1 MISKSS
7 SFNSQVYIH
16 AIFRLPFFL
25 VFLMLI
31 LTCSQSE
38 GDDKSMKD
46 KKDVHYNRLI
56 HEKSPYLLQH
66 ATNPVDWYPW
76 GEEAF
81 RAAKEQD
88 KPIFLSIGYATCHWC
103 HVMEHESFE
112 DSTVAAL
119 MNESFISIKV
129 DREERPDIDDI
140 YMTVCQMLNGSGG
153 WPLTIIMTPDKQP
166 FFAGTYIPKKSYFD
180 RIGMLD
186 LIPRVANLWKT
197 DRQKLL
203 DSAEKISEHLSN
215 SVAAPPGKQ
224 IGEQTLRQATELL
237 TSRFDEQYGGFGER
251 PKFPTAH
258 QLMFLLREYH
268 RNGDDH
274 TLEMVTRT
282 LDHMRMGGIYD
293 HIGFGFHRYSTDEKW
308 LLPHFEK
315 MLYDQAINSMAY
327 TEAFLATG
335 TESYRQ
341 TAREIFTYVLR
352 DMTDTRGGF
361 YSAEDADSEGE
372 EGKFYLW
379 SREEIMDI
387 LGTEAGELFCKV
399 YSIEKDGN
407 FREEASKR
415 QTGTSIP
422 HLQKPLNQWAK
433 ELNMSLETLQA
444 KLENSRQKLFEV
456 REKRVHPLKDD
467 KILTDWNGLMIAAL
481 SKGARAFDEPAY
493 TNAARKA
500 TDFILNTMRDKQG
513 RLMHRYR
520 EGEVAINGFLDDYAF
535 MIWGLIELYETTF
548 KTRYLQAALELTERV
563 LTHFPDKQN
572 GGFFFTPDDGEQL
585 LVRKKE
591 VYDGA
596 IPSGNS
602 VMMYNLV
609 RLARMTGRSELEEQ
623 AAGVGKAFSETIN
636 RYPAGYTVLL
646 MGVDFAIGPTY
657 EIVITGDPARQDTR
671 EMVQAIYSRFIPN
684 KVLLLK
690 PEQPQQPGITQLA
703 DFTQSLSTIDGK
715 ATAYVC
721 RNFACELPT
730 TDVEK
735 MLSLMQVKP

>member
-1 MISKSS
+1 MNSTHIKHHKQRFVYRY
-7 SFNSQVYIH
+7 FNVLFYVT
-16 AIFRLPFFL
+16 L
-25 VFLMLI
+25 LMLTI
-31 LTCSQSE
+31 TCSKGE
-38 GDDKSMKD
+38 GDDRAMKE
-46 KKDVHYNRLI
+46 KKNVHYNRLI

-119 MNESFISIKV
+119 MNQTFISIKV

-186 LIPRVANLWKT
+186 LIPRVATLWKT

-203 DSAEKISEHLSN
+203 ESAEKISKHLGN
-215 SVAAPPGKQ
+215 SVATPPGKQ
-224 IGEQTLRQATELL
+224 IGKEALQQATELL
-237 TSRFDEQYGGFGER
+237 ASRFDDQYGGFGER

-258 QLMFLLREYH
+258 QLMFLLREYY
-268 RNGDDH
+268 RSGDAH
-274 TLEMVTRT
+274 TLEMVTKT

-315 MLYDQAINSMAY
+315 MLYDQAINGMAY

-335 TESYRQ
+335 NESYRQ

-372 EGKFYLW
+372 EGKFYVW
-379 SREEIMDI
+379 SRDEIMDV
-387 LGTEAGELFCKV
+387 LGNEAGELFCNV
-399 YSIEKDGN
+399 YSIEKGGN

-415 QTGTSIP
+415 QTGASIP
-422 HLQKPLNQWAK
+422 HLQKPLSEWAK
-433 ELNMSLETLQA
+433 ELSMPLETLQA
-444 KLENSRQKLFEV
+444 KLEDARQKLFEV

-493 TNAARKA
+493 ADAAQKA
-500 TDFILNTMRDKQG
+500 ADFILTTMKDEQG
-513 RLMHRYR
+513 RLQHRYR
-520 EGEVAINGFLDDYAF
+520 EGEVAITGFLDDYAF
-535 MIWGLIELYETTF
+535 LTWGLIELYETTF
-548 KTRYLQAALELTERV
+548 ETRYLQAALELTDRV
-563 LTHFPDKQN
+563 LTHFIDKQN
-572 GGFFFTPDDGEQL
+572 GGFFFTPDDGEPL

-602 VMMYNLV
+602 VMVYNLV
-609 RLARMTGRSELEEQ
+609 RLARMTGRSEFEEQ
-623 AAGVGKAFSETIN
+623 AANVGKAFSETIN

-646 MGVDFAIGPTY
+646 MGVDFAIGPAY
-657 EIVITGDPARQDTR
+657 EVVIAGNPDREDTR
-671 EMVQAIYSRFIPN
+671 KMVQAIFHRFIPN
-684 KVLLLK
+684 KVLLVK
-690 PEQPQQPGITQLA
+690 SEQPQQPGIAQLA
-703 DFTQSLSTIDGK
+703 DFTQSLTTIDGK

-730 TDVEK
+730 TDVNK
-735 MLSLMQVKP
+735 MLSLMKVKP